1 MTIALLTCLIAVI
14 LIAGWLID
22 RKDKRHDQ
30 QLTRLLVHV
39 QAPDRAVA
47 HAITA
52 PVDGPLYLPP
62 EDDEAW
68 NTQHGVGE

>member
-39 QAPDRAVA
+39 QAPDGRLR
-47 HAITA
+47 TQS
-52 PVDGPLYLPP
+52 PP
-62 EDDEAW
+62 
-68 NTQHGVGE
+68 G